1 MDFCDIRLSLLTIL
15 RLAIAYLSCFVC
27 GSVIAQDK
35 TLFGVNQ
42 INLSRV
48 SEREWKSRI
57 DDMAVANVRII
68 RVGIRDPVGSL
79 PAAVSY
85 AHKKSIRVLVVISRG
100 LDEFYPGRRRH
111 TGNAIYKGGS
121 SSV

>member
-48 SEREWKSRI
+48 RERESG
-57 DDMAVANVRII
+57 N
-68 RVGIRDPVGSL
+68 PGSTTWL
-79 PAAVSY
+79 
-85 AHKKSIRVLVVISRG
+85 L
-100 LDEFYPGRRRH
+100 LM
-111 TGNAIYKGGS
+111 
-121 SSV
+121 